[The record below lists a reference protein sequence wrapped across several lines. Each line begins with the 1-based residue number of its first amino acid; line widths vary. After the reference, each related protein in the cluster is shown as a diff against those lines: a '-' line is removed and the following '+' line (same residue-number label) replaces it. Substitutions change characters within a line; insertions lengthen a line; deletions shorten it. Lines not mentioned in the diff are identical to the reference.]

1 MCVLSRDSNNAA
13 EKKKANEGYRE
24 CGVLGCGV
32 LVHTGRSE
40 RAFQAG
46 WCLSRRVED
55 LRD

>member
-1 MCVLSRDSNNAA
+1 MCVLSRGSNNSA